1 MCLDSPSSRTPPF
14 TCCYFGPST
23 VSSFIEYSTVLLF
36 SIYFFELFFT
46 IECKLPHS
54 IDKLHPLAQVHVSL
68 LITVQWYTVMTNFDN
83 FEATWSHMLEPR
95 PSNESYTSPLHCCT
109 QTRQSFL
116 FYRMISQV
124 LVFLLTV
131 GPCVTTVLT
140 KYKLEYFAHARGINF
155 TYKCNGGIIFN
166 I

>member
-23 VSSFIEYSTVLLF
+23 VSSFIEYIF
-36 SIYFFELFFT
+36 IFYFISIYVFKSYFT

-68 LITVQWYTVMTNFDN
+68 LIIVQWYTVMTNFDN
-83 FEATWSHMLEPR
+83 FEATCSHMLGPR
-95 PSNESYTSPLHCCT
+95 PNNGSYMSPLHCCT
-109 QTRQSFL
+109 QTRQPVI

-131 GPCVTTVLT
+131 GPVLLQ
-140 KYKLEYFAHARGINF
+140 Y
-155 TYKCNGGIIFN
+155 
-166 I
+166 